1 MAGSRERRRRRRM
14 AFAAGGEIG
23 GGGSTQ
29 QKEPA
34 DGPSAMPDDDLK
46 KEPAA
51 VTGLGQG
58 EEGQLRVLERKKS
71 DSPPSDER
79 FLVDQDLG
87 TAEEL
92 NQRGT
97 LEFQA
102 MPQSIKRVK
111 EYFVKKHDPIKI
123 VRNLLGLGY
132 DVHTL
137 SNLTKALLR
146 RFAEEIFHTHSEYLS
161 WEGGGGGGEL

>member
-1 MAGSRERRRRRRM
+1 MVKSM
-14 AFAAGGEIG
+14 KEIG
-23 GGGSTQ
+23 SFNLKVEFEHVLQT
-29 QKEPA
+29 
-34 DGPSAMPDDDLK
+34 DLDM
-46 KEPAA
+46 AIDI
-51 VTGLGQG
+51 VNLNQ
-58 EEGQLRVLERKKS
+58 RKK
-71 DSPPSDER
+71 R

>member
-1 MAGSRERRRRRRM
+1 MVM
-14 AFAAGGEIG
+14 LIY
-23 GGGSTQ
+23 
-29 QKEPA
+29 
-34 DGPSAMPDDDLK
+34 
-46 KEPAA
+46 
-51 VTGLGQG
+51 
-58 EEGQLRVLERKKS
+58 VLFSCRNNLLL
-71 DSPPSDER
+71 PLVQR